1 ASIIKDGE
9 TGFLVEPDSVAG
21 LIEATKRLN
30 QINRQNCRNTVEKIF
45 SLQVLGERFEKWFVD
60 ILSFQS

>member
-1 ASIIKDGE
+1 MVKPA
-9 TGFLVEPDSVAG
+9 FLVEPDSVAG

-30 QINRQNCRNTVEKIF
+30 QINRQTCRDSAQKMF
-45 SLQVLGERFEKWFVD
+45 SLEALGERLEKWFMD